1 MSGATHRER
10 SAILVGA
17 GEDRQVGELGR
28 LAETLGLEV
37 LGTLEQGRLDGDG

>member
-1 MSGATHRER
+1 MIEREKR
-10 SAILVGA
+10 GTETRAVLVGA

-37 LGTLEQGRLDGDG
+37 AGV